1 MHTHTHT
8 LVDTHTHPAGWFLI
22 PYCHYGEGIT
32 APPAVWLVICMHVWD
47 DDVLCACFV
56 LNRWTKTSC
65 HLEWWIP
72 ERFPED
78 LISHLPLQ
86 ILAGRWPEDEALRWV
101 THVYVHLKAATVKV
115 THVFH
120 FYFLSRNNLSLCLID
135 NVLLLSVKMK
145 SIVRICHNLPSHPGD
160 KRIHYD
166 TLGLSQ
172 HLQMFSGWFNTENL
186 QYITP
191 KYNATLFYHCQS
203 QDLFD

>member
-1 MHTHTHT
+1 MTVIYSGSPLRDQWVRNAHTHT

-32 APPAVWLVICMHVWD
+32 APPAVWLVICVHVWD

-101 THVYVHLKAATVKV
+101 THVYVHLKAATATRKV

-135 NVLLLSVKMK
+135 NVLLLSGCKNEVD
-145 SIVRICHNLPSHPGD
+145 STH
-160 KRIHYD
+160 
-166 TLGLSQ
+166 LSQ
-172 HLQMFSGWFNTENL
+172 SS
-186 QYITP
+186 IT
-191 KYNATLFYHCQS
+191 S
-203 QDLFD
+203 RG